1 MKKFRLVIW
10 AGCFIAGPLT
20 HENSFAQSTND
31 STEAKHIYL
40 KEITLVGKN
49 SRVDIHQMPEIVG
62 TSIFAGKKNSL
73 IVIDNLNANIVTNN
87 MRQVMAKVPGIHS
100 WESDG
105 SGIQI
110 GVAARGLSPNR
121 SWEFNVRQNGYD
133 ISSDPFG
140 YPEAYYTPQLQAV
153 QRLQVVRGAGAL
165 QYGPQFGGMLNFILR
180 DGSDI
185 QKPIELE
192 SQNTAG
198 SFGLFNSYTALG
210 GKSKNLHYY
219 AFYDH
224 RNADGWRENSR
235 YRVNTGFA
243 TVNYQVSP
251 KLKLGIEMTR
261 WNMRSQQPG
270 GLTDKQ
276 FHEDAQKSFRA
287 RNWFDIDW
295 NTIAM
300 TALYQINE
308 KQRLDVKAF
317 HLKGDRNSVGYMK
330 SIVLP
335 DSINPATGTF
345 TNRQLDIDR
354 YRNWG
359 AEARY
364 LLEYKTG
371 RRNSHLSAG
380 IRYFRGE
387 TERLRNGVGST
398 GSDYD
403 MGTDKAY
410 PTDLALVSNNLAFFA
425 ENLFRITDKFVIVP
439 GFRVEHL
446 QTSADGRLGYN
457 PDNSEIRINRES
469 RTRNFILFGVG
480 AEYHTSKT
488 TEIYANVTQSYR
500 PMLFS
505 DLTASPTTD
514 VIDPN
519 LSDSKGYSMEAGF
532 RGKWKNYL
540 QFDAGIFWL
549 QYNNRIGSITQLRP
563 DGTSY
568 LYRTNVADS
577 RSRGIETMI
586 EFNPILAW
594 VKKSN
599 FGSVGIFASY
609 AYTDARY
616 EDFLVINKQGND
628 LVETNLKNNRVENAP
643 EHILRTGLTYYLKSF
658 SLTTQFSH
666 TSKMYTDANNT
677 VTAAANGQN
686 GLIPSFT
693 VVDISGT
700 YRMKDKYTFRAGIN
714 NVTDKRYFTRRA
726 GGYPGPGLLPA
737 DARNFYVTV
746 GIRI

>member
-1 MKKFRLVIW
+1 MKKSCILKI
-10 AGCFIAGPLT
+10 AGFFIAGSLPSLHT
-20 HENSFAQSTND
+20 KAQND
-31 STEAKHIYL
+31 SDSTQPKHIYL

-49 SRVDIHQMPEIVG
+49 SRTDIHQMPEIVG

-185 QKPIELE
+185 QKPLELE

-243 TVNYQVSP
+243 TVNYQLNS
-251 KLKLGIEMTR
+251 KLKLGVEVMR

-276 FHEDAQKSFRA
+276 FQEDAQKSYRS

-295 NTIAM
+295 NTIAL
-300 TALYQINE
+300 TANYQISE
-308 KQRLDVKAF
+308 KQTLDIKAF
-317 HLKGDRNSVGYMK
+317 HLTGDRNSVGYMK
-330 SIVLP
+330 SILLP

-345 TNRQLDIDR
+345 NNRQLDIDR

-364 LLEYKTG
+364 LVEYKTG
-371 RRNSHLSAG
+371 RQTSHLSAG
-380 IRYFRGE
+380 IRYFKGE
-387 TERLRNGVGST
+387 TRRLRNAVGST

-403 MGTDKAY
+403 MSTNHAY
-410 PTDLALVSNNLAFFA
+410 PTDLELVSDNLAFFA
-425 ENLFRITDKFVIVP
+425 ENLFRITDKLVVVP

-446 QTSADGRLGYN
+446 KTSADGRLSFN

-469 RTRNFILFGVG
+469 RTRNFMLFGIG

-488 TEIYANVTQSYR
+488 TEIYANATQSYR

-519 LSDSKGYSMEAGF
+519 LSDSKGYSLEAGF

-563 DGTSY
+563 DGSSY
-568 LYRTNVADS
+568 LFRTNVADS
-577 RSRGIETMI
+577 RSRGIETMV
-586 EFNPILAW
+586 EFNPVLAW
-594 VKKSN
+594 AKKSRY
-599 FGSVGIFASY
+599 GSVGIFASY

-616 EDFLVINKQGND
+616 EDFIVISKQGND

-658 SLTTQFSH
+658 SLTTQVSH
-666 TSKMYTDANNT
+666 TSKMFTDANNT
-677 VTAAANGQN
+677 ATPSANGQN
-686 GLIPSFT
+686 GLIPAFT

-714 NVTDKRYFTRRA
+714 NVGDKRYFTRRA

>member
-1 MKKFRLVIW
+1 MKKYRLLL
-10 AGCFIAGPLT
+10 IAGFIIT
-20 HENSFAQSTND
+20 GSFTQENSVAQTTTD
-31 STEAKHIYL
+31 STENKHIYL
-40 KEITLVGKN
+40 REITLVGKN
-49 SRVDIHQMPEIVG
+49 SRADIHQMPEIVG

-185 QKPIELE
+185 QKPLELE
-192 SQNTAG
+192 TQNTAG

-224 RNADGWRENSR
+224 RNAEGWRENSQ

-243 TVNYQVSP
+243 TVNYQLSP
-251 KLKLGIEMTR
+251 KLKLGVEMTR

-270 GLTDKQ
+270 GLTDQQ
-276 FHEDAQKSFRA
+276 FREDAQKSFRS

-295 NTIAM
+295 NTIAV
-300 TALYQINE
+300 TALYQITE

-330 SIVLP
+330 SILLP

-364 LLEYKTG
+364 LMEYKFG
-371 RRNSHLSAG
+371 RRNAHLSAG

-410 PTDLALVSNNLAFFA
+410 PTDLELVSNNLAFFA

-446 QTSADGRLGYN
+446 QTSADGRLGFN
-457 PDNSEIRINRES
+457 PDNSEIRINREN
-469 RTRNFILFGVG
+469 RTRNFILFGIG

-488 TEIYANVTQSYR
+488 TEIYANATQSYR

-577 RSRGIETMI
+577 RSRGVETMI

-594 VKKSN
+594 VKKST
-599 FGSVGIFASY
+599 FGSIGIFASY

-616 EDFLVINKQGND
+616 EDFLVITKQGND
-628 LVETNLKNNRVENAP
+628 LVERNLKNNRVENAP

-658 SLTTQFSH
+658 SLTTQVSH
-666 TSKMYTDANNT
+666 TSNMYTDANNT
-677 VTAAANGQN
+677 VVAAANGQN

-693 VVDISGT
+693 VLDISGT
-700 YRMKDKYTFRAGIN
+700 YRFKDKYTFRAGIN

-737 DARNFYVTV
+737 EARNFYVKA